1 MDHEKHIENIFS
13 KKLRAG
19 KRRTY
24 FFDIRKTKSSDY
36 FISITES
43 TRKFNSDGYER
54 HKIFIYKEDFNRFIE
69 NLQEVVDEIKNNY
82 LPDFDYDAFSKK
94 DEDWENSKSE
104 IKEHDPGESNA
115 HKKDSE
121 DIKEDNINW

>member
-1 MDHEKHIENIFS
+1 MENEKHIENIFS

-24 FFDIRKTKSSDY
+24 FFDIRKTKSEDF

-43 TRKFNSDGYER
+43 TRKFNGDGYER

-69 NLQEVVDEIKNNY
+69 NLQEVVDQIKTNY
-82 LPDFDYDAFSKK
+82 LPDFDYDAFAKR
-94 DEDWENSKSE
+94 DEEWENLKEEEKS
-104 IKEHDPGESNA
+104 
-115 HKKDSE
+115 
-121 DIKEDNINW
+121 KEDPIAW